1 MSTQLSRHLR
11 IFSFGGNEL
20 SPMELKD
27 SAGKSINPDIALQ
40 WQRTAETS
48 KTVANIIEKHPD
60 DLFVLTHGN
69 GPQVGNILLR
79 SEYAR
84 PILHAIPLD
93 ICGADS
99 QGAMG
104 YMLAQMSHELH
115 MRGIHRVV
123 AETITQ
129 VVVEADDPDFKN
141 PSKFIGPPFTKDEA
155 QKRAKADGWLV
166 KSYGKDKEGNEI
178 WRRVVPSPIPREIVE
193 IEAVEAHLKAGI
205 IPISVGGGGIP
216 VVRVKPEIIGD
227 REVYTCNY
235 GIKFDRPVKPGQEP
249 APVFT
254 GVEAVIDKDL
264 ASALLGTLLRK
275 RALERGEKMDVSLT
289 ILTAEDGAKLNYR
302 KLDQVDLRRLSLRE
316 LKGICEKNPDAF
328 PAGSMGPKISA
339 VIQFLENG
347 GKVAHITKTNLF
359 EKTLAGEAGTTVYN
373 DSL

>member
-1 MSTQLSRHLR
+1 MSTHLR

-48 KTVANIIEKHPD
+48 KIVANIIEKHPD

-129 VVVEADDPDFKN
+129 VVVEGDDPDFKN

-155 QKRAKADGWLV
+155 QKRAKSDGWLV
-166 KSYGKDKEGNEI
+166 KCYGNDKEGNEI

-216 VVRVKPEIIGD
+216 VVRVKPEVVGD

-235 GIKFDRPVKPGQEP
+235 GIKFDRPHKPGQPP
-249 APVFT
+249 APVYT

-275 RALERGEKMDVSLT
+275 RAMARGEKMDVSLT

-302 KLDQVDLRRLSLRE
+302 KPDQVDLRRLSLRE

-347 GKVAHITKTNLF
+347 GKVAYITKTNLF